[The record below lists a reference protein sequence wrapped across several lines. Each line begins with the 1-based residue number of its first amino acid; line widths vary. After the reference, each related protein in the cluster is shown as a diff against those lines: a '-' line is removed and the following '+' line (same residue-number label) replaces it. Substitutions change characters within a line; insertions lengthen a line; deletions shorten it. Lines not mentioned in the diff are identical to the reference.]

1 MNKMKNATR
10 LLKAD
15 LVLKIEQNQNKET
28 RARETN
34 LKQWQ
39 DNSNNNT
46 QTSKP
51 RDVISDTYT
60 QTKNLQRVSVQ
71 I

>member
-34 LKQWQ
+34 
-39 DNSNNNT
+39 
-46 QTSKP
+46 
-51 RDVISDTYT
+51 
-60 QTKNLQRVSVQ
+60 
-71 I
+71 

>member
-1 MNKMKNATR
+1 MKNATR

-34 LKQWQ
+34 
-39 DNSNNNT
+39 
-46 QTSKP
+46 
-51 RDVISDTYT
+51 
-60 QTKNLQRVSVQ
+60 
-71 I
+71 